1 MNMMNPVTITIALL
15 MCSFLIALA
24 YLAVDERA

>member
-1 MNMMNPVTITIALL
+1 MDINPVTITIALL
-15 MCSFLIALA
+15 MCSLLIAAA